1 MNKLI
6 ILFCFVVL
14 VVCAVVAHAR
24 LTTVQQPH
32 TFSYGGIAEGVTRPA
47 FVIVE
52 RIKNRVLRR
61 ALPESSP
68 EPEADPKPKTNKATE
83 IYFAINS
90 SELTETAKQI
100 LDSIDRNIPV
110 SVTGFACP
118 LGPPAWNKRLAQLRA
133 YKAAQY
139 LRYRDVPVT
148 TVQGKGGYCLNG
160 SDISRNRRVL
170 IKSANQ
176 EIKRAKIKKPKIKR
190 RV

>member
-1 MNKLI
+1 MNRLI
-6 ILFCFVVL
+6 MLFCFVVL

-24 LTTVQQPH
+24 LTSVQQPH
-32 TFSYGGIAEGVTRPA
+32 TFTYGGIAEGVTRPA

-52 RIKNRVLRR
+52 RIKKRVLRR

-68 EPEADPKPKTNKATE
+68 EPKTNKATE

-90 SELTETAKQI
+90 SELTETAKQR

-110 SVTGFACP
+110 SITGFACP

-160 SDISRNRRVL
+160 SDMSKNRRVL
-170 IKSANQ
+170 IKSENQ